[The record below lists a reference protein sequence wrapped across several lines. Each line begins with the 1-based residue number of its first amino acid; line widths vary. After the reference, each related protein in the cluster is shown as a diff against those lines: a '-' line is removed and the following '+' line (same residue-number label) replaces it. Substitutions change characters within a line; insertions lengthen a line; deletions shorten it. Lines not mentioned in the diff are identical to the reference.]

1 MYSTCIDTHTGS
13 TYLHIQTYV
22 HMYVCILKEVKDQA
36 CASVYAPFM
45 AFKTWRGSNVRAHV
59 FLPRSIHHHCR
70 NSFLMFWLVLGTLL
84 LHQPVYRTQTPPL
97 CKVLAT
103 PYCTHAHT
111 LQWNVS
117 ATATIK
123 HHKKAIPSSTGD
135 IEPVQVEEEKE
146 KTVPIKCAEED
157 TITYIRTYHARMK
170 WRAICRFYYIRK
182 IT

>member
-1 MYSTCIDTHTGS
+1 MCVCVHIGIRMYSTCTDTHTGS
-13 TYLHIQTYV
+13 TYLHIQTYI
-22 HMYVCILKEVKDQA
+22 HMYVSLKRLRTRRVLVCMHHLWPSRHEG
-36 CASVYAPFM
+36 
-45 AFKTWRGSNVRAHV
+45 GSNVRAHV

-70 NSFLMFWLVLGTLL
+70 NSFLMVWLGLGTLL

-97 CKVLAT
+97 YTVLAT
-103 PYCTHAHT
+103 PYTHAHT

-123 HHKKAIPSSTGD
+123 HHKKPIPSSTGD

-170 WRAICRFYYIRK
+170 
-182 IT
+182 